1 MTSLQTCVV
10 EEFPIKDIKVRFRIR
25 TPKEDRISELSES
38 IRTIG
43 LLNPINI
50 DNENYL
56 IAGWHRL
63 SAYKLLGKETIP
75 TIRKDFSR
83 VYSELG
89 EIDENLKRVDL
100 DHIEIAEHMV
110 RREELLEQLG
120 IRMLNGGNQ
129 YSEGL
134 VTTTELADEVG
145 MSNRMYRLK
154 RQLINITEE
163 ARDLLK
169 GTKWAKNLTDMVK
182 LSQQDP
188 ELQMTICWLLV
199 TDKYRSFKQAFLKA
213 SMEDYRKDIG
223 YQIDFNMKERWGI
236 PSSIM
241 NFKKANS
248 DLQDLCNLVAK
259 DPECEFNKTEN
270 IFFGTT
276 SVPVYQ
282 MSADLS
288 EFLITYYTPENGIIL
303 DNFMGRG
310 TNGLTSLCHG
320 RTFIGYDVVKENVD
334 KMNEVIPKH
343 LLNSEGKYELYH
355 SDGIELKELKDKSE
369 YLDAVVTDPPYCM
382 KNERYSKSVGGED
395 NRDLSNMNY
404 EKYMESIGRCFKE
417 LYRLIKTS
425 NYSEKKFHPVIWKT
439 GTGRRQEEGI
449 YDMDYDFQKIA
460 KDAGFVLWDKM
471 FNQVTSPMASV
482 NWQKNYINKFVSK
495 NYECNLVFCKF

>member
-1 MTSLQTCVV
+1 MTGQPLLV
-10 EEFPIKDIKVRFRIR
+10 EEFPVDEVKVRFRIR
-25 TPKEDRISELSES
+25 TPKEDRISELADS
-38 IRTIG
+38 IKTLGII
-43 LLNPINI
+43 NPINI

-63 SAYKLLGKETIP
+63 SAAKLLKMKTI
-75 TIRKDFSR
+75 TVIRKDFSR
-83 VYSELG
+83 VYSELA
-89 EIDENLKRVDL
+89 EVDENLKRVDL
-100 DHIEIAEHMV
+100 DHIEISEHMV

-120 IRMLNGGNQ
+120 LRMPNSGNQ
-129 YSEGL
+129 YSEGM
-134 VTTTELADEVG
+134 VTTTQLAEEVG
-145 MSNRMYRLK
+145 ISNRLYRMK
-154 RQLINITEE
+154 RQPSSISEE
-163 ARDLLK
+163 VRDLLK
-169 GTKWAKNLTDMVK
+169 GTKWARNLTDMVK

-188 ELQMTICWLLV
+188 ELQLKICWLLLS
-199 TDKYRSFKQAFLKA
+199 DKYRSFKQAFVKA
-213 SMEDYRKDIG
+213 SMEDYRRDTG

-248 DLQDLCNLVAK
+248 DLQDLCNLVSK
-259 DPECEFNKTEN
+259 DPDCEFDKTEN
-270 IFFGTT
+270 MFFGTT

-288 EFLITYYTPENGIIL
+288 EFLITYYTPEGGVVL

-320 RTFIGYDVVKENVD
+320 RKFIGYDVVKENVD

-343 LLNSEGKYELYH
+343 LLNSDGKYELYH

-369 YLDAVVTDPPYCM
+369 YLDAVVTDPPYCL

-395 NRDLSNMNY
+395 KRDLSNINY
-404 EKYMESIGRCFKE
+404 EEYMNSIERCFKE

-425 NYSEKKFHPVIWKT
+425 SYEDKKFYPVIWKT
-439 GTGRRQEEGI
+439 GTGRASDKGI
-449 YDMDYDFQKIA
+449 YDMDFDFQKIA
-460 KDAGFVLWDKM
+460 KETGFVLWDKL
-471 FNQVTSPMASV
+471 FNQVRSPMASV
-482 NWQKNYINKFVSK
+482 NWQRNYINKYVTK